1 MKLNRIQ
8 KTQLNT
14 YCNAIK
20 ETPMT
25 ISEASF
31 ELGINKVN
39 IGIYVKILLDQDKI
53 FFVGYRR
60 CLITNH
66 PDVRVLS
73 TNPSLNS
80 TIITKLT

>member
-8 KTQLNT
+8 EQQLNT
-14 YCNAIK
+14 FYNAIID
-20 ETPMT
+20 TPMT
-25 ISEASF
+25 ISEVSYS
-31 ELGINKVN
+31 LGINKVN

-60 CLITNH
+60 CLISNI
-66 PDVRVLS
+66 PDEVILS